1 MTIKIMADS
10 ASDLTTEHYNEYDIE
25 MVPLTVN
32 LDGKEYKDRTEIKP
46 NAIYQALRDGKSP
59 KTSQVSPET
68 FEHVFRSYAEA
79 NHPLLYIT
87 FSSELSGTYQTAK
100 MMEQTVKTDFP
111 DAPIRVIDSKCASL
125 GLGIVVLHAAK
136 LAKEGVSLEEITQA
150 AEDHAAHIEHIFT
163 VNDLEYLHRG
173 GRIGKTTAFVG
184 SILNIK
190 PLLHVEEGKLIPIEK
205 IRGSKKLFK
214 RMLDLMDERNHN
226 LQETTIAIC
235 HGDDPERARELA
247 DLVKER
253 FHIDEKNIMIEM
265 IGSVIG
271 SHVGPGTIG
280 LFFLNK

>member
-1 MTIKIMADS
+1 MADS
-10 ASDLTTEHYNEYDIE
+10 ASDLTIEHYNEFDIE

-46 NAIYQALRDGKSP
+46 NAIYHALRDGKSP

-68 FEHVFRSYAEA
+68 FEHIFRNYAEA
-79 NHPLLYIT
+79 NHPLLYIA

-111 DAPIRVIDSKCASL
+111 DAPIRIIDSKCASL
-125 GLGIVVLHAAK
+125 GLGLIVLHAAK
-136 LAKEGVSLEEITQA
+136 LAKEGASLEEV
-150 AEDHAAHIEHIFT
+150 AEEAEYHTAHMEHIFT
-163 VNDLEYLHRG
+163 VNDLEYLQRG
-173 GRIGKTTAFVG
+173 GRISKTTAFVG

-190 PLLHVEEGKLIPIEK
+190 PILHMEEGKLIPLEK
-205 IRGSKKLFK
+205 IKGSKKLFK
-214 RMLDLMDERNHN
+214 RMLDLMEERKHN
-226 LQETTIAIC
+226 LQEKTIGIC

-247 DLVKER
+247 ELIKER
-253 FHIDEKNIMIEM
+253 FHIDEKDIMIDM